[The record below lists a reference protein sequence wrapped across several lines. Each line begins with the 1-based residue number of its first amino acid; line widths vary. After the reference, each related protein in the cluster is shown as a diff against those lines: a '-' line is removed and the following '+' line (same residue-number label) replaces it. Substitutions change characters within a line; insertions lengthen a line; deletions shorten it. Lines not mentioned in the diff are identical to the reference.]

1 MKAHRIFINQYDRIY
16 SARTLKELREQIPG
30 RVSLM
35 YIDDKASKSY
45 HIGYV
50 IGREWLTEYKSVIK
64 EAGEITYSNP
74 CIKPYV

>member
-1 MKAHRIFINQYDRIY
+1 MKAHRIFINQYNRIY

-35 YIDDKASKSY
+35 YVRGKAGNTY
-45 HIGYV
+45 RVGYV

-64 EAGEITYSNP
+64 VNL
-74 CIKPYV
+74 